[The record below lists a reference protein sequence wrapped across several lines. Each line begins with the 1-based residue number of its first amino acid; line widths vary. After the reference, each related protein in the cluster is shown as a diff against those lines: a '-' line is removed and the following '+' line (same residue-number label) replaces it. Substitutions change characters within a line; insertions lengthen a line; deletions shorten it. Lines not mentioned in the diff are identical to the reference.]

1 MQLSN
6 NINLLLAHKEL
17 MSKSI
22 KHYTKEMFRQQ
33 YGRQF
38 VFGEHH
44 LKICEALDKVI
55 RGETK
60 KLIINIA
67 PRYGKTELCVKMFIS
82 YGLALNPRAKFIHLS
97 YSSNLVTDNSS
108 ATKDLVANEYY
119 KKIFG
124 SRLTPGRNSKCRW
137 DTQDAGGVYATTT
150 LGQITGFGAGLV
162 DEDED
167 ERNIEKYFPDTN
179 YGSKF
184 NGAIVIDDPIKPED
198 ALNDSAREAVNRRFE
213 TTIRN
218 RVNSRNTPIVIIM
231 QRLHEHD
238 LCGYLQETEPG
249 EWTVLSL
256 PCLDTD
262 ENGNEKAL
270 WPFKH
275 SVEELHRLSEI
286 NDFVFQTQYQQN
298 PMPLEGF
305 MYKEFRTYETL
316 PIEEKDKTIRKNYTD
331 TADTGSDWLC
341 SICYV
346 ETETGIFVTDVLYT
360 KKSMEFTEPET
371 ARMMT
376 ANNTDVAFIESNNGG
391 RGFARNVESN
401 MRKLGNLKTKV
412 TTFTQGANKEV
423 RIFSHSAEVCNM
435 VYFPVNWE
443 RKWPE
448 FARDMKTFRKEGKNA
463 HDDAPDCVTGMVEK
477 HMSRNKRSKVELL
490 AL

>member
-1 MQLSN
+1 MSSN
-6 NINLLLAHKEL
+6 QYNLLLAHREL
-17 MSKSI
+17 MSVSI
-22 KHYTKEMFRQQ
+22 RHYVKELFYQQ
-33 YGRQF
+33 YQKNF
-38 VFGEHH
+38 IFGEHH
-44 LKICEALDKVI
+44 LKICDALDKVI

-97 YSSNLVTDNSS
+97 YSSNLVMDNSVC
-108 ATKDLVANEYY
+108 TKDLVANEYY
-119 KKIFG
+119 KHVFG

-137 DTQDAGGVYATTT
+137 DTNEGGGVYATST
-150 LGQITGFGAGLV
+150 LGQITGFSAGVV
-162 DEDED
+162 DEEQDEHY
-167 ERNIEKYFPDTN
+167 IEKYYPETN

-184 NGAIVIDDPIKPED
+184 GGAIVIDDPIKPED
-198 ALNDSAREAVNRRFE
+198 ALNENAREAVNRRFE

-231 QRLHEHD
+231 QRVHEHD
-238 LCGYLQETEPG
+238 LCGYLMEKEPG

-256 PCLDTD
+256 PCLVE
-262 ENGNEKAL
+262 ENGEERAL

-275 SVEELHRLSEI
+275 TVDELHKLRDV
-286 NDFVFQTQYQQN
+286 NDFVFETQYQQN
-298 PMPLEGF
+298 PTPIEGF
-305 MYKEFRTYETL
+305 MYPSFRTYDSL
-316 PIEEKDKTIRKNYTD
+316 PIEEPGKTQRKNYTD
-331 TADTGSDWLC
+331 TADTGSDSLC
-341 SICYV
+341 SICYI

-360 KKSMEFTEPET
+360 KRSMEYTEPET
-371 ARMMT
+371 ARMLNLNDT
-376 ANNTDVAFIESNNGG
+376 EVAIIESNNGG

-401 MRKLGNLKTKV
+401 LRKLGNFKTKI
-412 TTFTQGANKEV
+412 TTFTQGANKQV

-448 FARDMKTFRKEGKNA
+448 FARDMKAFRKEGRNA

-477 HMSRNKRSKVELL
+477 HRSKNKKKGVEVF
-490 AL
+490 